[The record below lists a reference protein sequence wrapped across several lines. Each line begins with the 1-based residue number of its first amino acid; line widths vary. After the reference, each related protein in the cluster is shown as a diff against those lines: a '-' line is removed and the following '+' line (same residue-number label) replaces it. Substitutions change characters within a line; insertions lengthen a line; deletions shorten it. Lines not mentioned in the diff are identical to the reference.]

1 MTKDLRVL
9 KILQK
14 AREFGDTDL
23 LNEELLANLINAEFK
38 GISQKEKEQIAEFL
52 NALIESKDKATLS

>member
-14 AREFGDTDL
+14 AREFSDSDL
-23 LNEELLANLINAEFK
+23 LNEELLTRLIEAEFQN
-38 GISQKEKEQIAEFL
+38 ISQAQKEQIAELL

>member
-1 MTKDLRVL
+1 MTKDIRVL

-14 AREFGDTDL
+14 AREFSDGDL
-23 LNEELLANLINAEFK
+23 LNEELLTRLIEAEFQNV
-38 GISQKEKEQIAEFL
+38 SQAQKEHIAELL

>member
-14 AREFGDTDL
+14 AREFSDSDL
-23 LNEELLANLINAEFK
+23 LNEELLTRLIEAEFK
-38 GISQKEKEQIAEFL
+38 SISQAQKEQIAELL